1 MDQAHQDTLQKVK
14 SILDPETTIEEQELR
29 EVCKLERLR
38 VDLATDQIEEAIR
51 QQRLQDEEAEAE
63 EEDAAQGQSSTQAGE
78 ELSDRSAG
86 NALEVTRAPNTSGE
100 IELTQIQDEE
110 VRGLMNRAKTTTK

>member
-1 MDQAHQDTLQKVK
+1 MK
-14 SILDPETTIEEQELR
+14 SILDPETTIEEPELR

-51 QQRLQDEEAEAE
+51 QQRLQEEEAEAE
-63 EEDAAQGQSSTQAGE
+63 AEDAAQGQSSTQAGE

-110 VRGLMNRAKTTTK
+110 VRGLMNRAKTGTK